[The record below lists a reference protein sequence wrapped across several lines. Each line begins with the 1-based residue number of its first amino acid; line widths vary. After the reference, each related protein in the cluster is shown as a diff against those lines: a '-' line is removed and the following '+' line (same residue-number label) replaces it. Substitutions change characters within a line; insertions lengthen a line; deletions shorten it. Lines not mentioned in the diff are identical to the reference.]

1 MNESSQTYKDTKYFV
16 YLIQIDHWANFSKS
30 KDKHVCTLPC
40 PLPEDPFGFSGHLVC
55 LGPF

>member
-1 MNESSQTYKDTKYFV
+1 MNEPSQTYKDTKYFV
-16 YLIQIDHWANFSKS
+16 YLIQIDHWADFSKS